1 MRKMIIVLTSV
12 MILSGLVLA
21 SAYSLF
27 QPRIQENQRLAL
39 ERSLAALFQGVTSP
53 EFTRLETEEMTIYRA
68 TDQAGTTLGYAVRV
82 EASGYGGTIEL
93 LAGLSPDGSDV
104 TGIEVVSHLETPG
117 LGGRITEESF
127 QEQFRGLDPGQEI
140 SFVKNAPA
148 QADENEIQALSGA
161 TISTRAVVS
170 GLNEGLETAL
180 SIIEAQE

>member
-1 MRKMIIVLTSV
+1 
-12 MILSGLVLA
+12 VLA

-39 ERSLAALFQGVTSP
+39 ERSLAALFQDATSP
-53 EFTRLETEEMTIYRA
+53 SFTRLETEEMTIYRA
-68 TDQAGTTLGYAVRV
+68 EDQAGTTLGYAVRV

-93 LAGLSPDGSDV
+93 LAGLSPDTAAI

-127 QEQFRGLDPGQEI
+127 QEQFRGLDPTETI
-140 SFVKNAPA
+140 AYVKNAPA
-148 QADENEIQALSGA
+148 DTDENEIQALSGA

-170 GLNEGLETAL
+170 GLNQELEAAL
-180 SIIEAQE
+180 SIIDAQE